1 MYIVERNK
9 LVQEDLNPDF
19 ITELSTRPVIPPLD
33 EIYTYNG
40 LYTNKQHTTDKLV
53 SAYSISA
60 DTTNL
65 YTNDTLQYSS
75 TNYILKEQ
83 QSIERLEASSIKSV
97 STNYINLDFLQ
108 EQLDYIKNIFSEI
121 YNGIFNLIVEHHA
134 SGEYVI
140 TDDITTFTGQWVEE
154 AELEGGWKLWRKL

>member
-121 YNGIFNLIVEHHA
+121 YNGIFNLIAEHHA

-140 TDDITTFTGQWVEE
+140 TDNITTFTGQWVEE